1 MSGDDHG
8 ETAKTECTPK
18 TGWISGETYCLI
30 HGRAA
35 GWPCNAAS
43 GDDHEV
49 DVMYVPVCE
58 RCGKPAHYDDR
69 DERWHH
75 DE

>member
-1 MSGDDHG
+1 MSDNRYRGNLDDPINDV
-8 ETAKTECTPK
+8 EVKDP
-18 TGWISGETYCLI
+18 
-30 HGRAA
+30 
-35 GWPCNAAS
+35 P
-43 GDDHEV
+43 HEV

-75 DE
+75 DGPSHGSVTAAG